1 MRSYVAGTLLSV
13 LVGLSGQVQAAQPVA
28 PPMPPEIDGGG
39 GAPRASVEA
48 ELSTRAELADIAST
62 FGQLKKTYFK
72 TVNDDFL
79 SLTTTWVNAFS
90 DTVVTCPGGTCAIAT
105 TVTSQFGR
113 IDPNQVARVR
123 VLVNGVIA
131 PPGDDCCLNISRNAG
146 VLPQTNGMTF
156 VTTGVPVGHR
166 TVQVQFALSGGTT
179 GYADYRTLE
188 IRV

>member
-1 MRSYVAGTLLSV
+1 MRAYVFSTVFSA
-13 LVGLSGQVQAAQPVA
+13 LVAFSSFAQAAQPI
-28 PPMPPEIDGGG
+28 EGGG
-39 GAPRASVEA
+39 VPRASVEP
-48 ELSTRAELADIAST
+48 ELSTRADLADIASSFT
-62 FGQLKKTYFK
+62 QLKKTYFK

-79 SLTTTWVNAFS
+79 NLTTDWVSAFS
-90 DTVVTCPGGTCAIAT
+90 DTVVNCPGGTCAIAV
-105 TVTSQFGR
+105 TVTSQFGK

-123 VLVNGVIA
+123 VLVDGVVA

-179 GYADYRTLE
+179 GYADFRTLE
-188 IRV
+188 IRVYKP